1 MEILLGSGW
10 DGSPACIPGL
20 APWENE
26 WIRTLEEHGVAD
38 AVFLDEPPG
47 WRLVIR
53 DEQRFCELLPELK
66 EYGVYG
72 ICRWVYDIR

>member
-1 MEILLGSGW
+1 MEILLGASW
-10 DGSPACIPGL
+10 DGSPACLPGL

-26 WIRTLEEHGVAD
+26 WILNLEKNGVAD

-53 DEQRFCELLPELK
+53 DENRFRELLPELK
-66 EYGVYG
+66 AFGIYGT
-72 ICRWVYDIR
+72 CQWVYDIR